1 MDGSSKNFIIVN
13 INFFQFAILIAACPL
28 ITLFICIFISIYFH
42 SETSTLT
49 HCKVKNILPSLS
61 AAFGDENP
69 EKFIWQ
75 IGVAFH
81 LGPRLYV
88 GYLYKGLYNSL
99 LQEKYYTPSKII
111 SKHYYYTNI
120 CRLATYLY
128 FQEIISLSILT
139 YISSSDDFMIHA
151 ASFTVFIISSIIYMK
166 MSCIIFSHYTSLFS
180 LNKNHALS
188 LKLKRKISNSII
200 VIIILAAYLYRRH
213 NTFCEPYVYSL
224 FALSEY
230 TFVILNIIFHGLAI
244 LDFDSY
250 CVSFLP
256 SHEISVLHR
265 V

>member
-99 LQEKYYTPSKII
+99 LQEK
-111 SKHYYYTNI
+111 
-120 CRLATYLY
+120 LATYLY